1 MCIMRR
7 NRYYRIIEIYGMSES
22 CGPGCGTTPRHMK
35 FGTIG
40 KAMDHVEAKINE
52 PGDDGVGEIWYGEEE
67 PIIPVK
73 SCATKTVTHATLTS

>member
-7 NRYYRIIEIYGMSES
+7 NRYSRIIEIYGMSES

-52 PGDDGVGEIWYGEEE
+52 PGDDGVGEIWYGEEL
-67 PIIPVK
+67 IIPVK